1 LASGYRIREIWNN
14 RSFNLFEGHT
24 EVDENYIGG
33 KEKNKHEYKKL
44 NASTGTVGKTAV
56 VGAKDRSTN
65 EIQALVVQNTTA
77 KTLTGFVYSSS

>member
-1 LASGYRIREIWNN
+1 
-14 RSFNLFEGHT
+14 
-24 EVDENYIGG
+24 VDENYIGG